1 MPGHRD
7 YCHTGVRFLKRLGTS
22 GSGQRVQLQEKAHFE
37 CLQVLFI
44 VFEDDQ
50 FPELGRGQLE
60 HRA

>member
-7 YCHTGVRFLKRLGTS
+7 YCHTGVRFLERLGTS
-22 GSGQRVQLQEKAHFE
+22 GSKQRGQLREKAHFE
-37 CLQVLFI
+37 CFQVLLI

-50 FPELGRGQLE
+50 SPKLGRGQLK